1 MAMKTSSMNFIFDL
15 LQNHLPHDDETDD
28 SSKPLTDWKFVLTLV
43 LVTAFLFL
51 IILGFR
57 ALIT

>member
-1 MAMKTSSMNFIFDL
+1 MATKTSSVNFIFDL
-15 LQNHLPHDDETDD
+15 LRNHLPHDDETDD
-28 SSKPLTDWKFVLTLV
+28 SIRPLTNWEFVLALV